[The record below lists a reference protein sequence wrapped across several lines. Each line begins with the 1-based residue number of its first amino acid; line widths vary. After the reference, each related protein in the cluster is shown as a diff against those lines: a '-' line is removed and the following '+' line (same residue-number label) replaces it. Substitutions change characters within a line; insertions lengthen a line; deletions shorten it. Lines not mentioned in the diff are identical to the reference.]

1 MIIAI
6 LFFSLASA
14 VCIQLFAKSHLL
26 STQTVNQNHAV
37 IQAQNLA
44 ESYLALEGDINAM
57 QDLFSPSEQ
66 ISDDT
71 LRLTFDSCWNL
82 CSAENGGSYQA
93 ELVHTPAEGTGI
105 MEAQITV
112 YDLSAPE
119 MPIYTISVMHH
130 TAERGGTM
138 SNSSKKKQFGMNI
151 GSASIL
157 LVFVILCLVSFA
169 VLSIVSANADSRL
182 STRVLERTTAYYDA
196 CNQAEQSLA
205 GMDNTLRRVYE
216 ASDSEDAYYG
226 SVGHGKSYV
235 IPISDLQSL
244 QVTIEILYPLSADD
258 TFYRITAWQ
267 VLNTEDLQ

>member
-82 CSAENGGSYQA
+82 CSAENGAIRPSWYILRRKVPVSWKPRSPCMTCLHRRCLFIQF
-93 ELVHTPAEGTGI
+93 LSCITPQRG
-105 MEAQITV
+105 
-112 YDLSAPE
+112 
-119 MPIYTISVMHH
+119 
-130 TAERGGTM
+130 GGTM
-138 SNSSKKKQFGMNI
+138 SNSSKKRQFGMNI

>member
-1 MIIAI
+1 
-6 LFFSLASA
+6 
-14 VCIQLFAKSHLL
+14 
-26 STQTVNQNHAV
+26 
-37 IQAQNLA
+37 
-44 ESYLALEGDINAM
+44 
-57 QDLFSPSEQ
+57 
-66 ISDDT
+66 
-71 LRLTFDSCWNL
+71 
-82 CSAENGGSYQA
+82 
-93 ELVHTPAEGTGI
+93 
-105 MEAQITV
+105 
-112 YDLSAPE
+112 
-119 MPIYTISVMHH
+119 
-130 TAERGGTM
+130 M

-169 VLSIVSANADSRL
+169 VLSIDSRL